1 MKFENINKFSDSEE
15 KFIQRM
21 EIGRLVKNLYILK
34 EKDIR
39 DNLDKRGALSTKEL
53 AKVNKMR
60 KSNDKIKL
68 ISYKNQNIPLNN
80 NTKSFKSQLKE
91 FKIPLNINDNKVN
104 SENKSLDEPIVRGKY
119 PLFIRK

>member
-21 EIGRLVKNLYILK
+21 EIGRLVKILYILQ

-39 DNLDKRGALSTKEL
+39 DNLDRRGALSTKEL